1 MTAIT
6 PVRAGSTPITDPTTA
21 RAHSEAEYTALV
33 RLLDQLTHD
42 DWARPTDCVGWT
54 PREMV
59 AHLAGAAEAA
69 VRWRKTIKHNGIALI
84 RARRGTLGVVDH
96 LCASQIGERRHL
108 DIPGLMADLR
118 RWAALAPAK
127 IEAKPG
133 FIRRITLP
141 PSAGLPVGATFGY
154 LIDVINT
161 RDVWLH
167 RIDLAR
173 ATGRTHTAT
182 PAEAEVVRQVM
193 RDLDHQWAGDAIDV
207 TLTGPGAARG
217 GSATVSP
224 WRACRRTPS
233 PSCGFCPG
241 AQTSAPS
248 PSTGVP
254 RSCRPSAPNGWSSDP
269 RPSGAGNPH
278 TLKRNSTALS
288 CE

>member
-207 TLTGPGAARG
+207 TLTGPGGDTWRIGDGEPVARMQEDAVAFMRLLSGRSDECTFAVDG
-217 GSATVSP
+217 GPAILQTL
-224 WRACRRTPS
+224 RAQRVV
-233 PSCGFCPG
+233 F
-241 AQTSAPS
+241 
-248 PSTGVP
+248 
-254 RSCRPSAPNGWSSDP
+254 
-269 RPSGAGNPH
+269 
-278 TLKRNSTALS
+278 
-288 CE
+288 